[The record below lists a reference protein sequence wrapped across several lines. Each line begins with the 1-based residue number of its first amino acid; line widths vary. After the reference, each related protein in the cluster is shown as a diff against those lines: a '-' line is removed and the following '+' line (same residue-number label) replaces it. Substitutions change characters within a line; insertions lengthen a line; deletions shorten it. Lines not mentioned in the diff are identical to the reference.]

1 MASQV
6 FEVWK
11 AGILDG
17 SIDSVTTSADTLLR
31 LMLISTNTT
40 ADTENDGITAVSG
53 SGAFTTLD
61 QFDGDINSQAF
72 SSQKNSDH
80 HIKTVTCSVTESG
93 TTKYLTA
100 SGTITWTSVD
110 AGTRNIQGVLL
121 FKHTNDSGGAGV
133 DPEGTHIA
141 FFDFSSD
148 VTPNGGN
155 ISVTFSSNRMISLA

>member
-17 SIDSVTTSADTLLR
+17 TIDSVTTSANTLLR
-31 LMLISTNTT
+31 LMLVSTNTT
-40 ADTENDGITAVSG
+40 ADTDNDGIATIAG
-53 SGAFTTLD
+53 LGTLD

-93 TTKYLTA
+93 TIKYLTA
-100 SGTITWTSVD
+100 SGTTTWTAVA
-110 AGTRNIQGVLL
+110 AGTRAIQGVLL
-121 FKHTNDSGGAGV
+121 FKHTNDSGAVGA
-133 DPEGTHIA
+133 DPEGVPVA
-141 FFDFSSD
+141 FFDFSAD

-155 ISVTFSSNRMISLA
+155 ISVTFSSNRMISLT